1 MLGTG
6 IVMHI
11 LQNSVFPTYSLC
23 SEKEL
28 YFRFNEHV
36 DLDMNKSTFSLRK
49 KGKLIT
55 DTYFNSI
62 SVGKWKRHT
71 NVSDLN
77 LTIRL
82 KGKVKITWFLHRA
95 YFSGR
100 ILAENYISNNEFN
113 DIVIPLSFWS
123 DLEDGM
129 LVFEVEAL
137 DDSEIS
143 DFYYW
148 TNTEPTNNVKLG
160 IVITHFNR
168 QKYVLPA
175 LERLKSQ
182 LLDLPEFKDKV
193 SLFVVDNSQNLP
205 EIDNVTIIPNE
216 NLGGAGGF
224 SRGLLNLKENTDCTH
239 CLFMDDD
246 ASCEVDGI
254 KRTIALL
261 TFAKNKDLAIG
272 GAMIREETMYLQY
285 ENGARFDG
293 LLRPNKA
300 NLDLRKIENCLI
312 NEFEEKIDFCG
323 WWYFAFPLSK
333 VKHLAFPFFVRGDD
347 IGFGL
352 AHKFNII
359 TLNGICSWQ
368 GDFALKHSPFTAY
381 LDNRHQIMQH
391 FHHCSQNGLFPLIL
405 ITARMFMRNLLTYH
419 YETSEAIIC
428 SIKDVSKGKQFWENN
443 VDMVEKRKEI
453 SAIIKNEKPE
463 DISLDLFAMAQAG
476 NPNERKL
483 VRLLRWSTLN
493 GHLLPKLFF
502 KRGYVWQ
509 DKGHSHLR
517 EIYRFKKV
525 LYIHRPS
532 NKGFVLEHNKKK
544 FFMLLISYL
553 KAIYQLSQNYSKLK
567 NEYQSSY
574 DELTSAEFWKKQF
587 KQDK

>member
-36 DLDMNKSTFSLRK
+36 DLDMNKSIFSLRK

-71 NVSDLN
+71 NVCDLN

-100 ILAENYISNNEFN
+100 ILAENYISSNDFN
-113 DIVIPLSFWS
+113 DIVIPLTFWT

-129 LVFEVEAL
+129 LIFEVEAL

-143 DFYYW
+143 HFYYW

-175 LERLKSQ
+175 LARLKSQ
-182 LLDLPEFKDKV
+182 LLDLPQFKDRV

-224 SRGLLNLKENTDCTH
+224 SRGLLNLKENTNCTH

-261 TFAKNKDLAIG
+261 AFAKDKELAIG

-293 LLRPNKA
+293 VLRPNKA

-352 AHKFNII
+352 AHKFNIV

-391 FHHCSQNGLFPLIL
+391 FHHCSQNGLRALIL
-405 ITARMFMRNLLTYH
+405 VTARMFMRNLLTYH
-419 YETSEAIIC
+419 YETAEAIIR
-428 SIKDVSKGKQFWENN
+428 SIEDAAKGKQFWEAN
-443 VDMVEKRKEI
+443 VDMAEKRKEI
-453 SAIIKNEKPE
+453 SAIAKNEKPE
-463 DISLDLFAMAQAG
+463 DIPLDLFAMAQIG
-476 NPNERKL
+476 NPNEGKL
-483 VRLLRWSTLN
+483 ARLLRWSTLN

-517 EIYRFKKV
+517 EIYRFNKV

-553 KAIYQLSQNYSKLK
+553 QAIYQLSQNYNKLK
-567 NEYQSSY
+567 DEYQSTY

>member
-1 MLGTG
+1 MFK
-6 IVMHI
+6 I
-11 LQNSVFPTYSLC
+11 QNAVFPSYSLC

-28 YFRFNEHV
+28 YFRFDNNV
-36 DLDMNKSTFSLRK
+36 DLNMNTSTFFLRET
-49 KGKLIT
+49 GHLFT

-71 NVSDLN
+71 IVNNLN
-77 LTIRL
+77 FTIKV
-82 KGKVKITWFLHRA
+82 KGKAKITWFLHRP

-100 ILAENYISNNEFN
+100 ILAENYISTSELEE
-113 DIVIPLSFWS
+113 VHVPLNFWE

-129 LVFEVEAL
+129 LSFDIEAIE
-137 DDSEIS
+137 DTEIS

-148 TNTEPTNNVKLG
+148 TNTKPAHNVKLG

-175 LERLKSQ
+175 IARLKEQ
-182 LLDLPEFKDKV
+182 LLDLPEFKEKV

-205 EIDNVTIIPNE
+205 EMENVTIIPNE

-261 TFAKNKDLAIG
+261 TFAKDKELAIG

-352 AHKFNII
+352 AHKFHII

-391 FHHCSQNGLFPLIL
+391 FHHCNQNGLSDLIL
-405 ITARMFMRNLLTYH
+405 VTARMFMRNLLTYH
-419 YETSEAIIC
+419 YETAEAIIC
-428 SIKDVSKGKQFWENN
+428 SIKDATKGKSFWENN
-443 VDMVEKRKEI
+443 VDMMEKRKEI
-453 SAIIKNEKPE
+453 SSIAKDEKPE
-463 DISLDLFAMAQAG
+463 DISLDLFAMALPG
-476 NPNERKL
+476 NPNEGRIS
-483 VRLLRWSTLN
+483 RLFRWATLN
-493 GHLLPKLFF
+493 GHLLPTIFF

-532 NKGFVLEHNKKK
+532 NKGFVLKHSKKK
-544 FFMLLISYL
+544 FFKLLISYL
-553 KAIYQLSQNYSKLK
+553 KAVYGLAKNYEHLK
-567 NEYQSSY
+567 KEYAESY
-574 DELTSAEFWKKQF
+574 NELTSSEFWKKQF
-587 KQDK
+587 KQD